1 VLVLGGTGFLGSR
14 IVTRLAS
21 RGHEVTILTRRPGA
35 AEYFRSRGIETIVGD
50 LMEPEAFMDSLN
62 PQDCVV
68 SVAMPLEF
76 GRISKSKFAQIKER
90 TTKFVSTAL
99 TIGKNLDC
107 STILTLGTAYSTE
120 PGQVADESW
129 PLVRKG
135 LTKAGEEADLL
146 IAKAK
151 KEGQPL
157 IILLPGQIYGP
168 GGQFLKMYEM
178 MKNGRSGV
186 FGKGDNHIPRV
197 HVDDCAQAFVL
208 AVEKQP
214 VGESFIIADDTPCT
228 TREFTERMA
237 ECMGLP
243 KPRTAPMFIARI
255 VLGGLLLSILQM
267 DCVVTNEKAK
277 REMGWEL
284 EYPSYQE
291 GLKVTIENLREGV
304 SSSHSNLNG
313 SI

>member
-1 VLVLGGTGFLGSR
+1 MLRVLVLGGTGFLGSR
-14 IVTRLAS
+14 IAARLLS
-21 RGHEVTILTRRPGA
+21 RGHEVTILTRRTEA
-35 AEYFRSRGIETIVGD
+35 AEYFSSRGIETIVGD
-50 LMEPEAFMDSLN
+50 LMEPEAFMDSIS

-68 SVAMPLEF
+68 FVAMPLEF

-99 TIGKNLDC
+99 TIGKKLDC
-107 STILTLGTAYSTE
+107 PTILTLGTAFSTK
-120 PGQVADESW
+120 PGEVADESW
-129 PLVRKG
+129 PLVRTG
-135 LTKAGEEADLL
+135 LTEAGEEADVL

-157 IILLPGQIYGP
+157 IMMFPGQIYGP

-178 MKNGRSGV
+178 MKSGRSGV
-186 FGKGDNHIPRV
+186 FGRGDNHIPRV

-208 AVEKQP
+208 AVERQP
-214 VGESFIIADDTPCT
+214 VCESFIIADDTPCT

-243 KPRTAPMFIARI
+243 KPRTVPMFMARI
-255 VLGGLLLSILQM
+255 ILGGLLLSIMQM

-277 REMGWEL
+277 RELGWEL
-284 EYPSYQE
+284 KYPSYQE
-291 GLKVTIENLREGV
+291 GLKATIESLREGAV
-304 SSSHSNLNG
+304 QDQFES
-313 SI
+313 

>member
-1 VLVLGGTGFLGSR
+1 MLRVLVLGGSGFLGSR

-21 RGHEVTILTRRPGA
+21 RGHEVTILTRRA
-35 AEYFRSRGIETIVGD
+35 DTEEYFNGRGIETIVGD
-50 LMEPEAFMDSLN
+50 LTEPEAFIDSIG

-68 SVAMPLEF
+68 FVAMPLEI
-76 GRISKSKFAQIKER
+76 GKISKSKFAQIKER

-99 TIGKNLDC
+99 AIGKKLDC
-107 STILTLGTAYSTE
+107 PTILTLGTAYSTK
-120 PGQVADESW
+120 PGEVADESW
-129 PLVRKG
+129 PLVRTG
-135 LTKAGEEADLL
+135 LTKAGEEADVL

-157 IILLPGQIYGP
+157 IIMLPGQIYGP

-178 MKNGRSGV
+178 MKSGRSGV
-186 FGKGDNHIPRV
+186 FGRGDNHIPRV

-208 AVEKQP
+208 AVERQP

-237 ECMGLP
+237 ECLGLP
-243 KPRTAPMFIARI
+243 KPRSVPMFMARI
-255 VLGGLLLSILQM
+255 ILGGLLLSMMQM

-277 REMGWEL
+277 RELGWEL
-284 EYPSYQE
+284 EYPSYHE
-291 GLKVTIENLREGV
+291 GLEATIESLFEGTV
-304 SSSHSNLNG
+304 PDSFGL
-313 SI
+313 

>member
-1 VLVLGGTGFLGSR
+1 MLRVLVLGGTGFLGSR
-14 IVTRLAS
+14 IVTRLTS
-21 RGHEVTILTRRPGA
+21 RGHEVTILTRRTEA
-35 AEYFRSRGIETIVGD
+35 AEYFGSKGIKTIVGD
-50 LMEPEAFMDSLN
+50 LVEPKAFIDSIS

-76 GRISKSKFAQIKER
+76 GRISKSKFTQIKER
-90 TTKFVSTAL
+90 ATKFVSTAL
-99 TIGKNLDC
+99 TIGKKLDC
-107 STILTLGTAYSTE
+107 STILTLGTAYSTR

-129 PLVRKG
+129 PLVRTG
-135 LTKAGEEADLL
+135 LTRAGEEADVL
-146 IAKAK
+146 IAEAK

-157 IILLPGQIYGP
+157 IIMLPGQIYGP

-178 MKNGRSGV
+178 MKSGRSGV
-186 FGKGDNHIPRV
+186 FGRGDNHIPRV

-214 VGESFIIADDTPCT
+214 AGESFIIADDTPCT

-243 KPRTAPMFIARI
+243 KPRTVPMFMARI
-255 VLGGLLLSILQM
+255 ILGGLLLSVMQM

-277 REMGWEL
+277 RELGWEL

-291 GLKVTIENLREGV
+291 GLKATIDSLREV
-304 SSSHSNLNG
+304 TG
-313 SI
+313 SDQSGL

>member
-1 VLVLGGTGFLGSR
+1 MLRVLVLGGTGFLGSR
-14 IVTRLAS
+14 IVTRLTS
-21 RGHEVTILTRRPGA
+21 RGHEVTILTRRTEA
-35 AEYFRSRGIETIVGD
+35 AEYFGSKGIKTIVGD
-50 LMEPEAFMDSLN
+50 LVEPKAFIDSIS

-76 GRISKSKFAQIKER
+76 GRISKSKFTQIKER
-90 TTKFVSTAL
+90 ATKFVSTAL
-99 TIGKNLDC
+99 TIGKKLDC
-107 STILTLGTAYSTE
+107 STILTLGTAYSTR

-129 PLVRKG
+129 PLVRTG
-135 LTKAGEEADLL
+135 LTRAGEEADVL
-146 IAKAK
+146 IAEAK

-157 IILLPGQIYGP
+157 IIMLPGQIYGP

-178 MKNGRSGV
+178 MKSGRSGV
-186 FGKGDNHIPRV
+186 FGRGDNHIPRV

-243 KPRTAPMFIARI
+243 QPRTVPMFMARI
-255 VLGGLLLSILQM
+255 ILGGLLLSVMQM
-267 DCVVTNEKAK
+267 ECVVTNEKAK
-277 REMGWEL
+277 RELGWEL
-284 EYPSYQE
+284 GYPSYQE
-291 GLKVTIENLREGV
+291 GLKATIDNLREGTV
-304 SSSHSNLNG
+304 SVQSGL
-313 SI
+313 

>member
-1 VLVLGGTGFLGSR
+1 
-14 IVTRLAS
+14 
-21 RGHEVTILTRRPGA
+21 
-35 AEYFRSRGIETIVGD
+35 
-50 LMEPEAFMDSLN
+50 MKPEAFIGNLS

-68 SVAMPLEF
+68 FVAMPLEF
-76 GRISKSKFAQIKER
+76 GRISKNKFAQIKER

-99 TIGKNLDC
+99 AIGKRLGC
-107 STILTLGTAYSTE
+107 PTILTLGTAYSTKAGE
-120 PGQVADESW
+120 VADESW
-129 PLVRKG
+129 PLFRTG
-135 LTKAGEEADLL
+135 LTKAGEEADVL

-151 KEGQPL
+151 KDGQPL
-157 IILLPGQIYGP
+157 IIMLPGQIYGP

-186 FGKGDNHIPRV
+186 FGRGDNHIPRV

-208 AVEKQP
+208 AIEKQP

-243 KPRTAPMFIARI
+243 KPRTVPIFMARI
-255 VLGGLLLSILQM
+255 ILGGLLLSIMQM

-277 REMGWEL
+277 RELGWEL

-291 GLKVTIENLREGV
+291 GLKATIENLSEGTV
-304 SSSHSNLNG
+304 LDQSVP
-313 SI
+313 

>member
-14 IVTRLAS
+14 IATRLVS
-21 RGHEVTILTRRPGA
+21 RSHEVTILTRRPDA
-35 AEYFRSRGIETIVGD
+35 AEYFGSRGIETIVGD
-50 LMEPEAFMDSLN
+50 LVEPEAFIGRLSL
-62 PQDCVV
+62 QDCVV

-99 TIGKNLDC
+99 TIGKKLNC

-120 PGQVADESW
+120 SRQVADESW

-135 LTKAGEEADLL
+135 LTKAGEEADVL
-146 IAKAK
+146 IANAM

-157 IILLPGQIYGP
+157 IIMLPGQIYGP

-197 HVDDCAQAFVL
+197 HVDDCAQAYVL

-214 VGESFIIADDTPCT
+214 VGESFIIADDTQCT
-228 TREFTERMA
+228 MREFTERMA

-243 KPRTAPMFIARI
+243 KPRTAPMLIARI
-255 VLGGLLLSILQM
+255 ALGGLLLGMLQM

-277 REMGWEL
+277 RELGWEL
-284 EYPSYQE
+284 KYPSYQE
-291 GLKVTIENLREGV
+291 GLKATIDDLV
-304 SSSHSNLNG
+304 KAQS
-313 SI
+313 

>member
-1 VLVLGGTGFLGSR
+1 
-14 IVTRLAS
+14 
-21 RGHEVTILTRRPGA
+21 
-35 AEYFRSRGIETIVGD
+35 
-50 LMEPEAFMDSLN
+50 MEPEAFIDSMS

-68 SVAMPLEF
+68 FVAMPLEF
-76 GRISKSKFAQIKER
+76 GRISKRKFAQIKER

-99 TIGKNLDC
+99 TIGKKLDC
-107 STILTLGTAYSTE
+107 TTILTLGTAYSTE

-129 PLVRKG
+129 PLTRTG
-135 LTKAGEEADLL
+135 LTKVGEEADML
-146 IAKAK
+146 ISKAK
-151 KEGQPL
+151 EEGQPL
-157 IILLPGQIYGP
+157 ITMLPGQIYGP

-178 MKNGRSGV
+178 MKGGRSGV

-208 AVEKQP
+208 AVERQP

-237 ECMGLP
+237 ECLGLP
-243 KPRTAPMFIARI
+243 KPRSVPMFMARI
-255 VLGGLLLSILQM
+255 ILGGFLLSIMQI

-277 REMGWEL
+277 RELGWEL

-291 GLKVTIENLREGV
+291 GLKATIENLRESAV
-304 SSSHSNLNG
+304 SD
-313 SI
+313 